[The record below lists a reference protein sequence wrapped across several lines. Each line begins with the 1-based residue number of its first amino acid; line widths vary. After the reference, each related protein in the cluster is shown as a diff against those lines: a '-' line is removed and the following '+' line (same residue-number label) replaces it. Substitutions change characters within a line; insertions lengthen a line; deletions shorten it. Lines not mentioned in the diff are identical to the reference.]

1 MRGLRSTA
9 LLIVV
14 LGALVGYLYYLD
26 RDGAPDPDAREK
38 VFAAVPADDVE
49 EVQITV
55 AGETP
60 ARVQKTDATWR
71 LLEPVQADADSTEL
85 SAIANSLASIDIQ
98 RVVDENAADVAQY
111 GLEPAHVTVSFRTK
125 GEKEPRGILL
135 GEKTPT
141 GGDVYARL
149 PGSMRVFLVSSFLET
164 SVNKNA
170 FALRDKRVLKFDRD
184 KADGLELASGQ
195 TVIQLAKAGTDW
207 RLLKPI
213 AARADFGQVES
224 IVVRLGSANMESIV
238 DEAGTTGTAKY
249 GLDSPTAT
257 LAVSAGGARSTLTLG
272 ATDNALVFA
281 KDSSRAMVFTVAPTL
296 KDDVIKSVA
305 DYRRKDLFDGR
316 SFTATHIEVV
326 RGAEKLT
333 FEKSKAADKEVWKN
347 AAGQDADAAKIED
360 LLTKVTSLRA
370 DSFAT
375 GTHPSLKSPALT
387 ATVRFDQDK
396 TETVTFGRDG
406 TDVYAMRAD
415 EPGTAKL
422 GAITFDEALKALDA
436 MK

>member
-9 LLIVV
+9 LLIIV

-38 VFAAVPADDVE
+38 VFAEVAADDIE
-49 EVQITV
+49 EVQIAKADGV
-55 AGETP
+55 P
-60 ARVQKTDATWR
+60 ARLQKMDGTWR

-85 SAIANSLASIDIQ
+85 SSIVNSLAAIDIQ

-111 GLEPAHVTVSFRTK
+111 GLQPAHVTVSFRAK
-125 GEKEPRGILL
+125 GETEPRRLL
-135 GEKTPT
+135 IGEKTPA
-141 GGDVYARL
+141 GGDVYAMQ
-149 PGSMRVFLVSSFLET
+149 PDSKRVFLVSSFLET
-164 SVNKNA
+164 TVNKDA

-184 KADGLELASGQ
+184 KADGLELASGA
-195 TVIQLAKAGTDW
+195 TVIQLAKNGTDW

-238 DEAGTTGTAKY
+238 DETGSTGTAKY
-249 GLDSPTAT
+249 GLDRPTAT
-257 LAVSAGGARSTLTLG
+257 FAVSTGGARTTLTLG
-272 ATDNALVFA
+272 ATENALVFA
-281 KDSSRAMVFTVAPTL
+281 KDSTRPMVFTVAPTL
-296 KDDVIKSVA
+296 KDDVLKNVS
-305 DYRRKDLFDGR
+305 DYRRKDLFDAR
-316 SFTATHIEVV
+316 SFTASRIELV
-326 RGAEKLT
+326 RGTETMA
-333 FEKSKAADKEVWKN
+333 FEKGKTADKDVWKT
-347 AAGQDADAAKIED
+347 AAGQDADATKIED

-370 DSFAT
+370 DSFEA
-375 GTHPSLKSPALT
+375 GSHASLKNPVLT
-387 ATVRFDQDK
+387 ATVRFDQDR

-406 TDVYAMRAD
+406 TDVYATRSD

-422 GAITFDEALKALDA
+422 TATGFDEALKAIDA